1 MLSTIY
7 EQVKEIHVVN
17 ELEANLLLKTDE
29 WVLLKVV
36 SEVEKDG
43 ATVTRFV
50 VGRKTKTPPKAEF
63 IPASKYKVPLQDIAN
78 ELPWRRGKFNE
89 WCFARQN
96 GAPVCQELE
105 NAIKAAGGKLSLGGY
120 IYSVSGENGLFFNR
134 KKDKSET
141 GGLT

>member
-43 ATVTRFV
+43 ATITRFV
-50 VGRKTKTPPKAEF
+50 VGRKTKTSLKAEF
-63 IPASKYKVPLQDIAN
+63 IPANKYKPLQDIAN
-78 ELPWRRGKFNE
+78 ELPWRKGKFGE

-96 GAPVCQELE
+96 GRAVCQELE
-105 NAIKAAGGKLSLGGY
+105 DAIRASGGKLSLGGY
-120 IYSVSGENGLFFNR
+120 IYSMSGQDDLFFNR
-134 KKDKSET
+134 KRAET
-141 GGLT
+141 RGLT